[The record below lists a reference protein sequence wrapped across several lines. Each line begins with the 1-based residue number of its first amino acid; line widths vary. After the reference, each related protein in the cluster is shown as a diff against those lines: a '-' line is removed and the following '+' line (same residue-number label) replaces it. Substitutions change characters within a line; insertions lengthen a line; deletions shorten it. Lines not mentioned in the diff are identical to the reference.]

1 VDGKLETFKAR
12 MVAKGFTQKEGI
24 DYEET
29 FSLVAILKSIQM
41 LLAIT
46 SHFDSEIWQ
55 MDVKTAF
62 LNGHLDEDIYIM

>member
-24 DYEET
+24 EYEET

-41 LLAIT
+41 LLPIT
-46 SHFDSEIWQ
+46 SHFDYEIWQ
-55 MDVKTAF
+55 MDVKTA
-62 LNGHLDEDIYIM
+62 LINEHLDEDIYMM